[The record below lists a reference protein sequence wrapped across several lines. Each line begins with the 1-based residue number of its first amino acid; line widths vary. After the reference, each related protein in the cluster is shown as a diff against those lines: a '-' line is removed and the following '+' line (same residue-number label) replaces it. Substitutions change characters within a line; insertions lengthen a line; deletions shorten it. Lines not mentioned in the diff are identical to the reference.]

1 MADKQ
6 TKGLVINIEANTSTI
21 SRQINSLKQEFKKFE
36 KDINNISKAFD
47 IDGTPLVSY
56 STKLL
61 AMQSSASEAEKV
73 VNQLSLAMKA
83 MENEGI
89 SDDNLHSYALLAQK
103 LSESKKQA
111 EEATTRLNELT
122 SGISAASEYA
132 KEFANNF
139 AQANRQIE
147 EVNTAFKFDPSTV
160 ETSAVKMQLLQ
171 TSAQSARDSLE
182 MLREEMQLR
191 LAEGASLANPVITE
205 LASKIGLM
213 QKNVDDSKLSL
224 DNYVMELANV
234 ATGFSQAREHA
245 DAFANR
251 FTTLENTVRNLDT
264 ALEIDPRNLDLIA
277 AKMDLMDAAVDA
289 ARGKVEQLSEALQAK
304 LSQGLDYTNPEVAE
318 LAAELAKAKEALE
331 TANAAAIVYSNSL
344 SPVREEMMQTAQG
357 AETYSTSISAFST
370 SYKTLGTTSKQLTI
384 NLQNSRSAIK
394 TTETAMYSL
403 AKAMVLNPRGFE
415 DTTELLKLLE
425 KESDETRLY
434 IEELNQ
440 AIEEKQNS
448 NYANTAEEVAELKL
462 KLAEAEQSI
471 QRLNELQQNLNGTN
485 AEAQQAVRTLANEN
499 LNLSS
504 STNEVSE
511 SFDKS
516 LTSINSWTVAL
527 GNLAAMAIR
536 RGATELRKLTSEV
549 YSTGSEFDNTSNSL
563 KAMYGNVSDSEFNS
577 LEDKFRSLG
586 LISEHSA
593 TEINNASQALAL
605 AGYNVEQTSNAIKP
619 IIQLAEG
626 MGEEFSTMSDIV
638 VDGLAEFDMKSSQAT
653 HFSDVLAK
661 AALSTNTN
669 VTDLGEAMQYAG
681 SVAGSFRYSIE
692 DVAQALGT
700 MATQGVK
707 GSQAGTA
714 LRTMLTRISANV
726 SKANDVLEKLG
737 VHFFDSKGRAND
749 LSETLSK
756 LRDVMKGMSTQE
768 QAQLAYTVTGTRG
781 LTALTAI
788 VNTSA
793 EDWENLGNKI
803 ANASGTV
810 EQVANERLDNLY
822 GDAQKLNNTFEDLSI
837 TLYQSV
843 SPSLRESAQ
852 TLTSFLQTKEANL
865 FVKRFGKQIGSIFD
879 GLTKTLKALAP
890 HLNEVSAGFTAI
902 GRTMISMVV
911 ANKAKS
917 SFDKITSGALAL
929 KAVFDELNSG
939 TLTLTT
945 AFGGAG
951 IAISGLIV
959 LYSALKGAVEIAK
972 AKWEDEHPQ
981 IMALRDAYD
990 ELNESIGSTKES
1002 LLESAQSSYESLTS
1016 SQLLIDELDSLV
1028 DTNGKVKDGMEDRVK
1043 YILSELSN
1051 AYGIEYNLVDGV
1063 IDKYDELTSSIH
1075 KSVEEQTKS
1084 KFVGNL
1090 NEQLTEVYQQL
1101 AEAKSNISVASK
1113 EVNEELSKYFGDDAT
1128 IEITAGKAGDMIS
1141 AYWDG
1146 LKAAYGVGFE
1156 EFSNMALEDQE
1167 AFVQE
1172 HAQIFDG
1179 MFGTSLSSAQTELTK
1194 VTDSLASAY
1203 SVMRNIEESIDLAN
1217 SGDLEGAIQKFY
1229 EFSNGIEE
1237 SALTTEDK
1245 ITSLWTEYDA
1255 LLKAM
1260 VDPENA
1266 GVADLLKQAKDEV
1279 INQITELQGYTADP
1293 NNRVVIHTDLETST
1307 NEAAEVAHAIGYQID
1322 ESLAGVNQNIADSGT
1337 STVNTWK
1344 QNILSPLSEIG
1355 IDPDLVGAAQSSGT
1369 QIITPFTDSATEEIN
1384 RGFTEDI
1391 VPETYQDSNLTVNA
1405 AKEII
1410 NFDSGKQITSYWLD
1424 GLIAGL
1430 KDQEKLAA
1438 VKSAADSVGKAIDS
1452 ATRGSMWINSPSKLA
1467 KEIGMF
1473 WDDGLIIG
1481 LKAKMDAVGDMAKN
1495 VSKSVIDNMIYGSNA
1510 VSGLFGGGSSHQITQ
1525 NLTFNGNYSK
1535 RDGLSVARDL
1545 DRLLGG
1551 AI

>member
-103 LSESKKQA
+103 LAESKKQA

-139 AQANRQIE
+139 AQANKQIE

-171 TSAQSARDSLE
+171 VSAQSARDSLE

-318 LAAELAKAKEALE
+318 LTAELAKAKEALE

-425 KESDETRLY
+425 KESDKTRLY

-462 KLAEAEQSI
+462 KLAEAEQSV

-504 STNEVSE
+504 STNEASN

-516 LTSINSWTVAL
+516 LSSINSWTVAL

-536 RGATELRKLTSEV
+536 RGVTELRKLASEV
-549 YSTGSEFDNTSNSL
+549 YNTGSSFDDASNSL
-563 KAMYGNVSDSEFNS
+563 KAMYGNISDSEFNS

-586 LISEHSA
+586 LSSEHSA

-619 IIQLAEG
+619 ILQLAEG

-638 VDGLAEFDMKSSQAT
+638 VDGLAEFGMKSSQAT
-653 HFSDVLAK
+653 HFADVLAK

-669 VTDLGEAMQYAG
+669 VTDLGEAMKYAG
-681 SVAGSFRYSIE
+681 SVAGSFGYSVE

-726 SKANDVLEKLG
+726 SEANDVLEELG

-810 EQVANERLDNLY
+810 EQVANARLDNLY

-852 TLTSFLQTKEANL
+852 TLTSFLQTKEVNL
-865 FVKRFGKQIGSIFD
+865 FVKKFGKQIGNLFE
-879 GLTKTLKALAP
+879 GLTKTLKSLTP

-902 GRTMISMVV
+902 GRTMISMAV
-911 ANKAKS
+911 AKKANS
-917 SFDKITSGALAL
+917 SFEKIASGASKL
-929 KAVFDELNSG
+929 KKVFDDLDNGS
-939 TLTLTT
+939 LTLTT
-945 AFGGAG
+945 AFGGVG
-951 IAISGLIV
+951 VAISGLIV
-959 LYSALKGAVEIAK
+959 LYAALKGAIDIAN
-972 AKWEDEHPQ
+972 AKWADEHPQ
-981 IMALRDAYD
+981 VMQVRDAYD
-990 ELNESIGSTKES
+990 ELKQSLDETKES
-1002 LLESAQSSYESLTS
+1002 MAETAKETYANFEKNQ
-1016 SQLLIDELDSLV
+1016 QLIDELDSLV
-1028 DTNGKVKDGMEDRVK
+1028 DANGKVKKGNEDRVN
-1043 YILSELSN
+1043 YILGELSS
-1051 AYGIEYNLVDGV
+1051 AYGIEASVVDGV
-1063 IDKYDELTSSIH
+1063 IQKYSEFRDELKKTS
-1075 KSVEEQTKS
+1075 KEQATFN
-1084 KFVGNL
+1084 FVQSL
-1090 NEQLTEVYQQL
+1090 NTQLTDAYQSI
-1101 AEAKSNISVASK
+1101 AEAKSNMQQASNSYVDEINSAIAK
-1113 EVNEELSKYFGDDAT
+1113 ITNPDDKNLSIFWDRMQSDFKVGLEDFTKMSNEEQAKFAEQHAYIIDTAFGSAVQEATEGLNDAT
-1128 IEITAGKAGDMIS
+1128 SQYAESLQT
-1141 AYWDG
+1141 
-1146 LKAAYGVGFE
+1146 L
-1156 EFSNMALEDQE
+1156 N
-1167 AFVQE
+1167 
-1172 HAQIFDG
+1172 QING
-1179 MFGTSLSSAQTELTK
+1179 A
-1194 VTDSLASAY
+1194 
-1203 SVMRNIEESIDLAN
+1203 IDLADN
-1217 SGDLEGAIQKFY
+1217 GKLEEGMQALYDYQNGVTNTFQSIQDEVTSKWAIFD
-1229 EFSNGIEE
+1229 
-1237 SALTTEDK
+1237 ALTQKQIESND
-1245 ITSLWTEYDA
+1245 
-1255 LLKAM
+1255 
-1260 VDPENA
+1260 NA
-1266 GVADLLKQAKDEV
+1266 IREQIASQKVAILNE
-1279 INQITELQGYTADP
+1279 ITELQGYTANP
-1293 NNRVVIHTDLETST
+1293 ENRVVIQTDTEKSIENAQTTVDGMKNTTVSAFYDLGQEASESARTQAEIIGVDFTSSAQEATEKGFDEKVIPTTKNKALETLQAAQKHLNSEQGASLSKHWMQGILNGLNDQEMIARIT
-1307 NEAAEVAHAIGYQID
+1307 AAAERVASIPANSMRNYNQI
-1322 ESLAGVNQNIADSGT
+1322 Q
-1337 STVNTWK
+1337 
-1344 QNILSPLSEIG
+1344 
-1355 IDPDLVGAAQSSGT
+1355 
-1369 QIITPFTDSATEEIN
+1369 
-1384 RGFTEDI
+1384 
-1391 VPETYQDSNLTVNA
+1391 
-1405 AKEII
+1405 
-1410 NFDSGKQITSYWLD
+1410 
-1424 GLIAGL
+1424 
-1430 KDQEKLAA
+1430 
-1438 VKSAADSVGKAIDS
+1438 
-1452 ATRGSMWINSPSKLA
+1452 SPSKLA
-1467 KEIGMF
+1467 KELAGY
-1473 WDDGLIIG
+1473 WDEGLILG
-1481 LKAKMDAVGDMAKN
+1481 LRGKMDKVEDAATDVAKVLSSSMAVGANAVNGLVNSYYGGYNKSSNISLYNTFN
-1495 VSKSVIDNMIYGSNA
+1495 VSSN
-1510 VSGLFGGGSSHQITQ
+1510 GI
-1525 NLTFNGNYSK
+1525 SK
-1535 RDGLSVARDL
+1535 RDVNGWATQIANTVSEI
-1545 DRLLGG
+1545 LGG
-1551 AI
+1551 RIDV